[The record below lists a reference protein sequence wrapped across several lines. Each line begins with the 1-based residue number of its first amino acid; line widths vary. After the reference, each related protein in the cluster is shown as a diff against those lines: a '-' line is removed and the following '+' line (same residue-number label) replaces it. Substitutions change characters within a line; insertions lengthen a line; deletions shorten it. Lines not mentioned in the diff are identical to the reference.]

1 MLNKN
6 IEYIANIEMIYNGPK
21 RRVYFYAKVIL
32 ACRRTDV
39 YITRSRKYRWLDLR
53 EECEAE

>member
-6 IEYIANIEMIYNGPK
+6 IEYIANIDMIYNGPK

-53 EECEAE
+53 E